1 MEIPKDTRE
10 LIEKIILKILYNENA
25 VKSTNLLIEKVLAIT
40 FEEKITISEKNI
52 KHLITRMDKEKKI
65 QFSQA
70 KGGWKIQI

>member
-10 LIEKIILKILYNENA
+10 QIEKIILKILYNENA

-52 KHLITRMDKEKKI
+52 KYIINQMDKQKKI

>member
-10 LIEKIILKILYNENA
+10 QIEKIILKILYKENA

-40 FEEKITISEKNI
+40 FEEKITISERNI
-52 KHLITRMDKEKKI
+52 KHIINQMDKEKKI

>member
-10 LIEKIILKILYNENA
+10 QIEKIILKILYNENA

-52 KHLITRMDKEKKI
+52 KHLINRMDKEKKI